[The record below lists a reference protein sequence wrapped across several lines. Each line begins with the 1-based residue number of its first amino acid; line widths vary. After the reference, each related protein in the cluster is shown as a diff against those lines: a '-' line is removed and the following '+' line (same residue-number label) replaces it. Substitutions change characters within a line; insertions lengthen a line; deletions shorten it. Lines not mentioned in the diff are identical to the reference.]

1 MKIYFDIQYKT
12 AFGEELLLNVEGQ
25 DESADSVLMFTR
37 DGLNWSCD
45 IDVQE
50 DTTKVSYYYSVRN
63 YRGIKRTEWK
73 MMKHLLYL
81 NATATNDTSC
91 TTDGTTSPAT
101 LISTARHSPTA
112 STDALRER

>member
-45 IDVQE
+45 IDVPE
-50 DTTKVSYYYSVRN
+50 DTYGHENEMYNVGVSLKEV
-63 YRGIKRTEWK
+63 EC
-73 MMKHLLYL
+73 L
-81 NATATNDTSC
+81 
-91 TTDGTTSPAT
+91 
-101 LISTARHSPTA
+101 
-112 STDALRER
+112 

>member
-45 IDVQE
+45 IDVPE
-50 DTTKVSYYYSVRN
+50 DTIKVSYY
-63 YRGIKRTEWK
+63 
-73 MMKHLLYL
+73 
-81 NATATNDTSC
+81 
-91 TTDGTTSPAT
+91 
-101 LISTARHSPTA
+101 
-112 STDALRER
+112 

>member
-45 IDVQE
+45 IDVTE
-50 DTTKVSYYYSVRN
+50 DITKVSYYYSVRN

-73 MMKHLLYL
+73 IDRK
-81 NATATNDTSC
+81 SVV
-91 TTDGTTSPAT
+91 
-101 LISTARHSPTA
+101 
-112 STDALRER
+112 

>member
-45 IDVQE
+45 IDAPE

-81 NATATNDTSC
+81 NATATKRYVVHDRWHDFPCDTYLYSSAF
-91 TTDGTTSPAT
+91 TDCVN
-101 LISTARHSPTA
+101 
-112 STDALRER
+112 